1 MKKKNLGELKIV
13 PQEDRVSP
21 NSVFTTIGDD
31 GQFFEVE
38 NEAFDNIAK
47 QAKETREKDVVDAKE
62 RFEMLLLQIHQQEIN
77 KSLDYLQAQMK
88 KEETDKAWIAQR
100 LEQLGSRLDI
110 PVEWKVVA
118 AVELHDARGTKLMSK
133 FGITVLAITEIWHQ
147 MGFYKDEPMYK
158 ILTDHMLSK
167 DRSSKGQLHQIKDK
181 IWGFYDSTD
190 ADLLEYQNH
199 LNELSPLENKGPSFM
214 TLWISKLQESGVVMK
229 PVNLKVSN
237 IRKRKELHK
246 EILEGKKVWEKFT
259 RRSTQDLAF
268 QVWAKGDRRVEAVK
282 VALEVEKQLETEAAM
297 AVE

>member
-31 GQFFEVE
+31 GQFVEVE
-38 NEAFDNIAK
+38 NEEFDNIAK

-77 KSLDYLQAQMK
+77 KSLDYLQAHMK

-167 DRSSKGQLHQIKDK
+167 DRSSKGQLYQIKDK

-214 TLWISKLQESGVVMK
+214 TLWNSKLQESGVVMK